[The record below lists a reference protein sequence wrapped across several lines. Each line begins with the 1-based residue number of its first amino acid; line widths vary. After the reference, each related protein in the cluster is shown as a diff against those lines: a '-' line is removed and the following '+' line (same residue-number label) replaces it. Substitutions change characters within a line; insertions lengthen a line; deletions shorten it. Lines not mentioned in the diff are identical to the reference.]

1 MLETFF
7 TFENENYNLRS
18 GIVGHVNMKK
28 WNCNNAI
35 NISREQYCLGK
46 RQYQT

>member
-18 GIVGHVNMKK
+18 GTVGHVNMK